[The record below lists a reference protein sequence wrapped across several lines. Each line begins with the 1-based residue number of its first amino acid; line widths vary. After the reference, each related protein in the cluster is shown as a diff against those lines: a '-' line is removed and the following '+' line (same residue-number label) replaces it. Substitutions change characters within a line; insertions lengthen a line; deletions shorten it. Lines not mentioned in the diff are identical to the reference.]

1 MPIKSFRGMIADG
14 GIDTITLHTNT
25 GSTGYRI
32 KKFQVMTA
40 DIPGSIESSNLIAL
54 FKYEQDAVAEQVS
67 FDDPTLLAAIDYRQH
82 DNEAYGIVANQ
93 IVFDNEIFN
102 QDIYITHI
110 ETLSNKPCNYYMELE
125 QVKLDLNENTVAT
138 LKDIR
143 NIAGQWVNNI
153 I

>member
-1 MPIKSFRGMIADG
+1 MIKSFRGMLADG
-14 GIDTITLHTNT
+14 QQETIRLSTNN
-25 GSTGYRI
+25 GLIGYKI

-40 DIPGSIESSNLIAL
+40 DIPSSIESSNLIAL
-54 FKYEQDAVAEQVS
+54 FKYEQDAVAEVVS

-102 QDIYITHI
+102 QDIFIT
-110 ETLSNKPCNYYMELE
+110 NKDMLTGASMNYYIELE
-125 QVKLDLNENTVAT
+125 RMKLDLAEASVAT

-143 NIAGQWVNNI
+143 GTG
-153 I
+153 